1 MRWVPRIAGRLAF
14 AFLILP
20 GLANCAA
27 MGDVAQAAVIGASSP
42 GMGAALLIQRRV
54 NAQAACRS
62 CKSRC
67 EGWKSEVDV
76 VKCRIGCDESS
87 CCRHGEGPI

>member
-1 MRWVPRIAGRLAF
+1 MRRATARLAL

-20 GLANCAA
+20 GLVNCAA
-27 MGDVAQAAVIGASSP
+27 MGDVAQAAMVGASSP

-62 CKSRC
+62 CKSQC
-67 EGWKSEVDV
+67 EGFKRTLHV
-76 VKCRIGCDESS
+76 VQCRVRCDDSS